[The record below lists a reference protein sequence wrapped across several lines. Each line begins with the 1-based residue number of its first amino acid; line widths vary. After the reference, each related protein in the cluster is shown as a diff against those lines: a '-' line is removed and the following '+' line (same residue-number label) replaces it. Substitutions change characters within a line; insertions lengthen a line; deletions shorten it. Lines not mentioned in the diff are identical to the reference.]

1 MDLDTKLIISDQ
13 TNEKDLVLIEKTFFE
28 CNADV
33 GATILKLMNI
43 SYVEKPKKA
52 RTHIDEMRDI
62 LDEKDTEFQKVME
75 SMKQKQK

>member
-1 MDLDTKLIISDQ
+1 MDLETKFIISDQ
-13 TNEKDLVLIEKTFFE
+13 TNEPDLVLIEKTFFE
-28 CNADV
+28 CNSDV

-43 SYVEKPKKA
+43 PYVEKPKKP
-52 RTHIDEMRDI
+52 RTDIDDMRDI